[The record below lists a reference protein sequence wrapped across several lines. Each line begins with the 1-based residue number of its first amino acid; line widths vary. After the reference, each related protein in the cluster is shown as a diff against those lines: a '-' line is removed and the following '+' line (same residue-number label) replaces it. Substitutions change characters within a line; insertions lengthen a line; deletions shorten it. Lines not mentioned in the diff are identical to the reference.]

1 MCPIRTRSVRT
12 SECPGRSRIIT
23 KRPTRRHHALVHAVN
38 SEVPLGKRVLS
49 LHLEVLAMIV
59 ALSSGAAFAQAVV
72 PATAASTVQGPG
84 NTAQQQTGL
93 SYGTPGTHIT
103 VLENTLIRVTT
114 DQPLSTKHSKDGMPV
129 TFSVSEDVIVGNVL
143 VVPRGA
149 TVRGEVI
156 RNKKA
161 GVVSGSPELTLKLD
175 SLELGGE
182 SYPLYTYQLN
192 VKGASKTKPNA
203 TQVEGGAVVG
213 ALAGAVVNGSTKGS
227 ETLVG
232 KVVDVG
238 GGAAIGAGA
247 VEAVS
252 VVSPRPVVNLPAE
265 SQMDFYLAS
274 PISVQPVSAK
284 EVKRLAQRVDSDGP
298 ALYIR
303 GDVPQ

>member
-1 MCPIRTRSVRT
+1 M
-12 SECPGRSRIIT
+12 
-23 KRPTRRHHALVHAVN
+23 LHAVN
-38 SEVPLGKRVLS
+38 SGVPLDKRVTRVLG
-49 LHLEVLAMIV
+49 LHLEVLVMVV
-59 ALSSGAAFAQAVV
+59 ALSQGAASAQEVV
-72 PATAASTVQGPG
+72 LAPAAGTVQGLGGTLPGTPSPSG
-84 NTAQQQTGL
+84 NTAQRQQTRL

-114 DQPLSTKHSKDGMPV
+114 DQPLSTKRSKDGMPV
-129 TFSVSEDVIVGNVL
+129 TFSVSEDVIVGDVL

-149 TVRGEVI
+149 TVHGEVI

-175 SLELGGE
+175 SLDLGGE

-227 ETLVG
+227 ETLAS

-284 EVKRLAQRVDSDGP
+284 EVKRLAQRVDPDGP

-303 GDVPQ
+303 GEVPQ